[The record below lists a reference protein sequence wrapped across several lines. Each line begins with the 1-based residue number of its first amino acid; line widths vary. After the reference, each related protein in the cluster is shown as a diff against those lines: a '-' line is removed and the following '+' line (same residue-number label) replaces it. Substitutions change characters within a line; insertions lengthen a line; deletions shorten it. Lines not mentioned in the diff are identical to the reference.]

1 MAGRTPR
8 RVMWATLLVVVLGL
22 LLLPPFVNVNRY
34 RKRVT
39 DDLSRALGRGVT
51 VSNIELKLLPRPGL
65 VLSNFVVAEDP
76 GYGAEPMLRAATV
89 TAYIRLTSLWRGRL
103 EIGTLDLDNPS
114 LNLVRRSDGH
124 WNLEELVERT
134 AQVASAP
141 TTKPRPEAR
150 PRFPYVEASA
160 GRINFKLGQVKKA
173 FAFTDAD
180 FALWL
185 ESESQWGIRLEARPM
200 RTDVGISDTGTLKL
214 DGRFQ
219 RGSSLRNTPVNFKL
233 TLKGGPLGQI
243 TTLIYGHDRGWRGAV
258 SSNATLTGTPAALG
272 ITLDAQV
279 DDFRRYD
286 IALGEALRLRVHCTG
301 TYSSPDDTLRDV
313 QCESPVGPGVLRIRG
328 SARGWL
334 GEAYDLGISAE
345 QVPAERLVALARH
358 AKKDLPSDLT
368 ATGDVEAVFTV
379 RKLRGGV
386 PVWGGG
392 GRSEQLALHAQVL
405 KRDLEIGEVQF
416 VVPGGAASSAA
427 RGNRYART
435 AGAPSFLPA
444 FGERAGSKQSAA
456 SRGLRLV
463 VKPFLLPLGAASPAT
478 ASATFDPQHYSI
490 NLSGEAE
497 LARLLNVGKALGVGT
512 PGVGLTGAAQIDLE
526 VAGTW
531 VGFVPPTPSGK
542 VQLRDVT
549 AELQGV
555 SEPLQIV
562 SATATL
568 ANQSVNVT
576 SFDATFAPGPEISG
590 SVSFPVHCTV
600 PETCTVRFDVRSND
614 ASVARLNR
622 LLNPS
627 FRSQPWY
634 RLLAPWQ
641 RGQEALVKLRASGR
655 FSAVRFELGTAVGN
669 NVSGTLELNA
679 GKLRVSDL
687 RADLL
692 GGHHAGTWTAD
703 FTVSP
708 PRFSGSGNVT
718 RVSMAQLA
726 SLMHDNWATG
736 AMDAKYSLAMAGLVP
751 AALRAS
757 ATGSADFTWSGGS
770 LRHVTLDSRGAPVS
784 FSDFAGIVSLENGV
798 LSLTD
803 CKLQSASASYAVK
816 GTASFDRSLDIRF
829 ERTGGRAYAISGTL
843 DKPRV
848 ETVPAP
854 AAEAA
859 LR

>member
-8 RVMWATLLVVVLGL
+8 QVMWATLLVVVLGL

-34 RKRVT
+34 RKRVA
-39 DDLSRALGRGVT
+39 DAISRALGREVT
-51 VSNIELKLLPRPGL
+51 VSNIALKLLPRPGL
-65 VLSNFVVAEDP
+65 VLSNFVVGEDP
-76 GYGAEPMLRAATV
+76 SYGAEPMLRAATV

-134 AQVASAP
+134 SQGSSAP

-200 RTDVGISDTGTLKL
+200 RTDVGISDTGTLNL

-219 RGSSLRNTPVNFKL
+219 RGSALRNTLINFKL

-243 TTLIYGHDRGWRGAV
+243 TTLMYGHDRGWRGAL

-272 ITLDAQV
+272 ITLDAQI

-313 QCESPVGPGVLRIRG
+313 QCESPVGPGVLRVRG
-328 SARGWL
+328 SAQGWL

-368 ATGDVEAVFTV
+368 ATGDVEVVFAV
-379 RKLRGGV
+379 RKLRGGA
-386 PVWGGG
+386 PVWSGG

-416 VVPGGAASSAA
+416 VVPSTSAGPKSKRSA
-427 RGNRYART
+427 CTGD
-435 AGAPSFLPA
+435 APSFSPA
-444 FGERAGSKQSAA
+444 FGERVRSKRPAA
-456 SRGLRLV
+456 MGGLRLV
-463 VKPFLLPLGAASPAT
+463 VKPFPLSLGAASPAT

-490 NLSGEAE
+490 SLSGEAE

-512 PGVGLTGAAQIDLE
+512 PGVGLAGAAQIDLE

-531 VGFVPPTPSGK
+531 VGFAPPTPSGK

-555 SEPLQIV
+555 SEPLQIA

-568 ANQSVNVT
+568 ASQAVNVT
-576 SFDATFAPGPEISG
+576 SFIATFEQGPEISG
-590 SVSFPVHCTV
+590 SLSFPVHCTA
-600 PETCTVRFDVRSND
+600 PETCIVHFDAHSSD

-641 RGQEALVKLRASGR
+641 RGQEALVKLRSSGR
-655 FSAVRFELGTAVGN
+655 FSVARFELGTAVAN
-669 NVSGTLELNA
+669 NVSGTLELDA

-692 GGHHAGTWTAD
+692 GGHHTGTWTAD

-708 PRFSGSGNVT
+708 PRFSGSGNLT
-718 RVSMAQLA
+718 RMSMAQLA
-726 SLMHDNWATG
+726 SLMHDNWANG
-736 AMDAKYSLAMAGLVP
+736 AMDAKYSLAMAGLTP
-751 AALRAS
+751 PALRAS

-798 LSLTD
+798 LNLTD
-803 CKLQSASASYAVK
+803 CKLQSAGASYAVK
-816 GTASFDRSLDIRF
+816 GTASFDRNLDIRF
-829 ERTGGRAYAISGTL
+829 ERTGGRTYAISGTL

>member
-1 MAGRTPR
+1 MAIRTPR
-8 RVMWATLLVVVLGL
+8 RLMCAALLLVVLGA
-22 LLLPPFVNVNRY
+22 LLLPPFINVNRY
-34 RKRVT
+34 RKRVA
-39 DDLSRALGRGVT
+39 DAIGRALGREVS

-65 VLSNFVVAEDP
+65 VLSNFVVADDP
-76 GYGAEPMLRAATV
+76 AYGAEPMLRAATV
-89 TAYIRLTSLWRGRL
+89 TAYLRLASLWGGRL
-103 EIGTLDLDNPS
+103 EIGTLALDSPS
-114 LNLVRRSDGH
+114 LNLVRRADGH

-134 AQVASAP
+134 EQVASAP
-141 TTKPRPEAR
+141 TAKTRPEAR
-150 PRFPYVEASA
+150 PRFPYVKAST

-185 ESESQWGIRLEARPM
+185 ESESQWGIRLEGRPM

-219 RGSSLRNTPVNFKL
+219 RGSALRNTPINFKL
-233 TLKGGPLGQI
+233 TLTAGPLGQI

-258 SSNATLTGTPAALG
+258 RSNAILTGTPAALG

-301 TYSSPDDTLRDV
+301 TYSSPDDALRDV
-313 QCESPVGPGVLRIRG
+313 QCESPVGPGVLRVRG
-328 SARGWL
+328 SAQGWL

-345 QVPAERLVALARH
+345 RVPAERLVALARH

-368 ATGDVEAVFTV
+368 ATGDVEAVFSV
-379 RKLRGGV
+379 RKPSGGA
-386 PVWGGG
+386 PVWSGG
-392 GRSEQLALHAQVL
+392 GRSQQLALQAQVL
-405 KRDLEIGEVQF
+405 KQDLEIGEVQF
-416 VVPGGAASSAA
+416 VVPGGAAAPKGKRSP
-427 RGNRYART
+427 RM
-435 AGAPSFLPA
+435 GAPRFSPGL
-444 FGERAGSKQSAA
+444 GEKVGSKQLAA
-456 SRGLRLV
+456 TGGLRLV
-463 VKPFLLPLGAASPAT
+463 VKPFPLSLGAASPAT
-478 ASATFDPQHYSI
+478 ASATFDQQHYSI
-490 NLSGEAE
+490 TLSGEAE

-512 PGVGLTGAAQIDLE
+512 PGVGLAGAAQIDLE
-526 VAGTW
+526 VAGAW

-555 SEPLQIV
+555 SEPLQIA

-568 ANQSVNVT
+568 VSQAVNVT
-576 SFDATFAPGPEISG
+576 SFIATFEQGPEISG
-590 SVSFPVHCTV
+590 SLSFPVHCTA
-600 PETCTVRFDVRSND
+600 PETCIVHFDAHSGD

-641 RGQEALVKLRASGR
+641 RGQEALVKLRSSGR
-655 FSAVRFELGTAVGN
+655 FSVARFELGTAVAN
-669 NVSGTLELNA
+669 NVSGTLELDA

-692 GGHHAGTWTAD
+692 GGHHTGTWTAD

-708 PRFSGSGNVT
+708 PRFSGSGNLT
-718 RVSMAQLA
+718 RMSMAQLA
-726 SLMHDNWATG
+726 SLMHDNWANG
-736 AMDAKYSLAMAGLVP
+736 AMDAKYSLAMAGLTP

-798 LSLTD
+798 LNLTD
-803 CKLQSASASYAVK
+803 CKLQSAGASYAVK
-816 GTASFDRSLDIRF
+816 GTASFDRNLDIRF
-829 ERTGGRAYAISGTL
+829 ERTGGRTYAISGTL

-848 ETVPAP
+848 EAVPAP
-854 AAEAA
+854 AEAA